1 MDTIRD
7 YRDQIAL
14 VAAVVM
20 PLGVA
25 AILVPFRSNFANTAS
40 ALILV
45 ALIVA
50 VAAGQSDLWL
60 RGDDLGHFVVR
71 LLLDPAL

>member
-1 MDTIRD
+1 MNQIRL
-7 YRDQIAL
+7 YRDQIAFG
-14 VAAVVM
+14 AAVFL

-25 AILVPFRSNFANTAS
+25 AILVPFRSSFANTAS

-50 VAAGQSDLWL
+50 VAA
-60 RGDDLGHFVVR
+60 LGNRVSGFVATISAT
-71 LLLDPAL
+71 L